1 VKIVILT
8 GLFPPK
14 WLGGTEI
21 ASYYIAKYLAVKGH
35 EVHVIT
41 RRDPGL
47 PRNEYVEGFYIHR
60 IGIPRMGTLILKVGG
75 LTLFTLDLCILLK
88 KMQPHIIH
96 AQGILMGLPCLIC
109 KKLLKIPFVVM
120 SQGSD
125 VYGYWFYKSLISR
138 LVLKNADAVIA
149 LTEDMKKQMLKI
161 HSREISIIPNG
172 VEIETFS
179 AITREE
185 ARRTLG
191 IDAHEK
197 ILLYVGRLHPAKGV
211 RYLVKAMD
219 IIKNYYG
226 DNVKL
231 IIVGDGEQRDYLLRL
246 TRKLNLE
253 NYIIFVGEVPHRNIP
268 IYLKAADVL
277 ILPSL
282 REGFPLII
290 LEAMTA
296 GLPIIATRVGGVP
309 EIIKDYENGFV
320 VGPMSP
326 HQIAE
331 KCLLLLKD
339 EKLRKKI
346 SKNNIEKAKEFS
358 WEKVTQNLERLY
370 LTLLKRY

>member
-1 VKIVILT
+1 VKIAILT
-8 GLFPPK
+8 WYFPPK
-14 WLGGTEI
+14 WLAGTEI
-21 ASYYIAKYLAVKGH
+21 ASNYIAKYLAVRGH

-41 RRDPGL
+41 QRDPGL

-60 IGIPRMGTLILKVGG
+60 IGIPNLKVGD

-88 KMQPHIIH
+88 KIQPHIIH
-96 AQGILMGLPCLIC
+96 AQSIPMGLPCLIC

-120 SQGSD
+120 GQGSD
-125 VYGYWFYKSLISR
+125 VYGYWPYKSLISR

-149 LTEDMKKQMLKI
+149 LTEDMKKQMLKM
-161 HSREISIIPNG
+161 HSREIFIIPNG

-191 IDAHEK
+191 IDTHEK
-197 ILLYVGRLHPAKGV
+197 ILLYVGRLYPVKGV

-219 IIKNYYG
+219 IIRNYYK

-231 IIVGDGEQRDYLLRL
+231 IIVGDGEQRNYLLQL

-253 NYIIFVGEVPHRNIP
+253 NYIIFVGKVPHRKIP
-268 IYLKAADVL
+268 IYLKAADVFV
-277 ILPSL
+277 LPSL
-282 REGFPLII
+282 REGFGMVI
-290 LEAMTA
+290 LEAMAA
-296 GLPIIATRVGGVP
+296 GLPVVATRVGVVP

-320 VGPMSP
+320 VEPMSS

-331 KCLLLLKD
+331 KMLLLLKD
-339 EKLRKKI
+339 EKLREKM

-358 WEKVTQNLERLY
+358 WEKVTQTLERLY